1 MTNPIITDS
10 VKPKL
15 AFHLLSVVKF
25 EDYMNLQQALVAELA
40 AGGDCIKVLI
50 CEHALELTVG
60 RKGSHA
66 HIRLAQT
73 EREKQNLQTH
83 WLPRGGGAILHSPGQ
98 LAVYPLVPLQWYGW
112 SPGRLLTMVRDAVS
126 MALSQV
132 GIATLCYDGLHS
144 VWGRTGML
152 AATGISVQRNVSC
165 FGSYINVS
173 PDMGL
178 FGYVDTAWQLP
189 TDQSRRTMS
198 SLMAENRQ
206 AARMA
211 NLRSAVVESFAQ
223 VFDCSDYDMHTGH
236 PQLSS
241 RSKLKPL

>member
-73 EREKQNLQTH
+73 EREKQ
-83 WLPRGGGAILHSPGQ
+83 
-98 LAVYPLVPLQWYGW
+98 
-112 SPGRLLTMVRDAVS
+112 
-126 MALSQV
+126 
-132 GIATLCYDGLHS
+132 
-144 VWGRTGML
+144 
-152 AATGISVQRNVSC
+152 
-165 FGSYINVS
+165 
-173 PDMGL
+173 
-178 FGYVDTAWQLP
+178 
-189 TDQSRRTMS
+189 
-198 SLMAENRQ
+198 
-206 AARMA
+206 
-211 NLRSAVVESFAQ
+211 
-223 VFDCSDYDMHTGH
+223 
-236 PQLSS
+236 
-241 RSKLKPL
+241 K